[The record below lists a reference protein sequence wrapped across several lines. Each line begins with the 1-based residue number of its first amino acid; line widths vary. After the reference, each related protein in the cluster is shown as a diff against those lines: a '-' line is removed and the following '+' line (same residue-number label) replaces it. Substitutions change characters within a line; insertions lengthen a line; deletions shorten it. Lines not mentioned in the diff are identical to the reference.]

1 MSVHEDLLNNGENN
15 CSFTEDEVDIM
26 CSKDGDDACGDMRAL
41 DEGEPIGD
49 A

>member
-1 MSVHEDLLNNGENN
+1 MNKSWDVHLY
-15 CSFTEDEVDIM
+15 FTHM
-26 CSKDGDDACGDMRAL
+26 TCGDMRAL